1 MYVNT
6 SGGEIQFIS
15 LHLVLL
21 GQFFLAELQLLYF
34 RKANRLSRLHHS
46 PLHSSEIKCI
56 PSILYTYLL
65 LSILTQTQSFPI
77 KSRQSHS
84 FRNLHFLWPLLKLW
98 AAPPHVYR
106 SGCGLRCLLFWKGAA
121 SCFRLRDSSVHL
133 QHSTIKKYYDFYDLS
148 NPVKLDLREIA
159 DLVCLC
165 RS

>member
-65 LSILTQTQSFPI
+65 LSILTQTQF
-77 KSRQSHS
+77 
-84 FRNLHFLWPLLKLW
+84 
-98 AAPPHVYR
+98 
-106 SGCGLRCLLFWKGAA
+106 
-121 SCFRLRDSSVHL
+121 
-133 QHSTIKKYYDFYDLS
+133 S
-148 NPVKLDLREIA
+148 N
-159 DLVCLC
+159 
-165 RS
+165 